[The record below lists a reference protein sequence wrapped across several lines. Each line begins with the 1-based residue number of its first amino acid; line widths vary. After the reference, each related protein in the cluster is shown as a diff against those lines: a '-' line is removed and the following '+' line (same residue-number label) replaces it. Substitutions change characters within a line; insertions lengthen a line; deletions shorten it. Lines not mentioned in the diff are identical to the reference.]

1 MQSTKYKAQS
11 SKHKV
16 SNILTTD
23 HYPIRSRIYLH
34 PSALAKRVSIL
45 LCLAI
50 VAFYF
55 YGLGLL
61 PLVGPDEP
69 RYAQVAR
76 EMLLRGDLITPTLGG
91 HTWFEKPALLYWMM
105 IAAFKAFGVNEWSAR
120 LGSALSGLLTIAA
133 VWCVGRQIER
143 TSSTEGT
150 SSLGFWSALA
160 AATSF
165 GIIVFSRG
173 ASFDIIITMTTT
185 WALSFFLLQELASV
199 PRSKTIFLIGFYALV
214 GMSLVAKGLVGIV
227 IPFGVITLY
236 YLLRR
241 ELPARRVWLS
251 LIWGVPV
258 ALAVSSIWYGPV
270 IYRHGWQFIDQFF
283 IQHHFARYISNKYHH
298 AQPVYFYLLILVP
311 LTLPWSAFL
320 FEGIGTI
327 RHWNLKDLDGL
338 SKARVFSLAWLL
350 LPILF
355 FSFSGS
361 KLPGYI
367 LPVLPAASLIV
378 GERLARLSAIS
389 TSRNWPL
396 RATGVVCLILG
407 ASVLVYTS
415 RSTVLSLR
423 CGLLIALPLFVAGV
437 FAVVWT
443 RFRSTSVVLIAW
455 ATLATGVILLNCGA
469 QSLAQRES
477 VRDLL
482 QLADAR
488 GYARAP
494 VFARRGGDRTAEFY
508 ASGRV
513 AYGADGE
520 VVTLDEVGQMLEEAR
535 RRGESILVLL
545 PVEALSDVNQRHLPE
560 LDVIG
565 SNGRVALVA
574 VKVMSSKLAKE
585 TRVR

>member
-1 MQSTKYKAQS
+1 
-11 SKHKV
+11 
-16 SNILTTD
+16 
-23 HYPIRSRIYLH
+23 LH
-34 PSALAKRVSIL
+34 PSTLAKRVSIL

-91 HTWFEKPALLYWMM
+91 HAWFEKPALLYWMM
-105 IAAFKAFGVNEWSAR
+105 IVAFKAFGVNEWSAR

-133 VWCVGRQIER
+133 VWCVGRKIER
-143 TSSTEGT
+143 TSSTDGI
-150 SSLGFWSALA
+150 SGFGFWSALV

-173 ASFDIIITMTTT
+173 ASFDIVITMTTT
-185 WALSFFLLQELASV
+185 WALSFFLLQELGSD
-199 PRSKTIFLIGFYALV
+199 PRLKTIFLIGFYALV

-227 IPFGVITLY
+227 IPFGVIALY

-251 LIWGVPV
+251 LIWGGPV

-320 FEGIGTI
+320 FEGIATI
-327 RHWNLKDLDGL
+327 RHWNLQDLDDL

-350 LPILF
+350 FPILF

-389 TSRNWPL
+389 TSRNWSL

-407 ASVLVYTS
+407 ATVLVYTS
-415 RSTVLSLR
+415 RSTILSLR
-423 CGLLIALPLFVAGV
+423 CGVLIALPLFVAGF

-455 ATLATGVILLNCGA
+455 ATLATGVILLNCGG

-482 QLADAR
+482 QLADRR
-488 GYARAP
+488 GYASAP

-513 AYGADGE
+513 VYGADGE
-520 VVTLDEVGQMLEEAR
+520 VVTLDDVGQMLEEAR
-535 RRGESILVLL
+535 RRGESILVLF
-545 PVEALSDVNQRHLPE
+545 PVEALRDVNQRHLPE

-565 SNGRVALVA
+565 TNGRVALVA
-574 VKVMSSKLAKE
+574 VKAMSSKMANE
-585 TRVR
+585 TRVSPQVLIEKVDDYPIVSLTLFSGC

>member
-1 MQSTKYKAQS
+1 M
-11 SKHKV
+11 
-16 SNILTTD
+16 
-23 HYPIRSRIYLH
+23 H
-34 PSALAKRVSIL
+34 PSTLAKRVSIL

-105 IAAFKAFGVNEWSAR
+105 IAAFKAFGVSEWSAR
-120 LGSALSGLLTIAA
+120 LGPALSGLLTIAA

-143 TSSTEGT
+143 TSSTDGI
-150 SSLGFWSALA
+150 SGFGFWSALA

-165 GIIVFSRG
+165 GVIVFSRG
-173 ASFDIIITMTTT
+173 ASFDIVITMTTT
-185 WALSFFLLQELASV
+185 WALSFFLLHEVARV
-199 PRSKTIFLIGFYALV
+199 PRSKTIFLFGFYALV
-214 GMSLVAKGLVGIV
+214 GLSLLAKGLVGIV
-227 IPFGVITLY
+227 IPFGVVTLY

-241 ELPARRVWLS
+241 ELPPRRVWLS

-270 IYRHGWQFIDQFF
+270 IYRHGWQFIGQFF
-283 IQHHFARYISNKYHH
+283 IQHHFARYVSNKYQH

-320 FEGIGTI
+320 FDGIAAI
-327 RHWNLKDLDGL
+327 RDWNLQDLDSL
-338 SKARVFSLAWLL
+338 SKTRVFSLAWLL
-350 LPILF
+350 WPILF

-367 LPVLPAASLIV
+367 LPVLSAASLIV
-378 GERLARLSAIS
+378 GERLARLVS
-389 TSRNWPL
+389 TSTRRNWPL
-396 RATGVVCLILG
+396 QATGIICLILG
-407 ASVLVYTS
+407 VGALVYTW
-415 RSTVLSLR
+415 RSTLLSLR
-423 CGLLIALPLFVAGV
+423 CGVLIALPLFVAGS
-437 FAVVWT
+437 FAVVWS
-443 RFRSTSVVLIAW
+443 RFRRTSVVLVAW
-455 ATLATGVILLNCGA
+455 AMLATAVILLNCGA

-482 QLADAR
+482 KLADAR
-488 GYARAP
+488 GYAHVP

-513 AYGADGE
+513 VYGADGE
-520 VVTLDEVGQMLEEAR
+520 VVTLDEVGQMLGEAR

-545 PVEALSDVNQRHLPE
+545 PVEVLSDLNQRHIPE

-565 SNGRVALVA
+565 TNGRVALVA
-574 VKVMSSKLAKE
+574 VKAMHI
-585 TRVR
+585 

>member
-1 MQSTKYKAQS
+1 M
-11 SKHKV
+11 
-16 SNILTTD
+16 
-23 HYPIRSRIYLH
+23 H
-34 PSALAKRVSIL
+34 PSTLAKRVSIL

-61 PLVGPDEP
+61 PLLGPDEP

-105 IAAFKAFGVNEWSAR
+105 IAAFKAFGVSEWSAR
-120 LGSALSGLLTIAA
+120 LGPALSGLLTIAA
-133 VWCVGRQIER
+133 VWCVGREIER
-143 TSSTEGT
+143 TSSTDGI
-150 SSLGFWSALA
+150 SGFGFWSALA

-165 GIIVFSRG
+165 GVIVFSRG
-173 ASFDIIITMTTT
+173 ASFDIVITMTTT
-185 WALSFFLLQELASV
+185 WSLSFFLLHEVARV
-199 PRSKTIFLIGFYALV
+199 PRSKTIFLVGFYALV
-214 GMSLVAKGLVGIV
+214 GLSLLAKGLVGIV
-227 IPFGVITLY
+227 IPFGVVTLY

-241 ELPARRVWLS
+241 ELPPRRVWLS

-283 IQHHFARYISNKYHH
+283 IQHHFARYVSNKYHH
-298 AQPVYFYLLILVP
+298 AQPVYFYLLILAP

-320 FEGIGTI
+320 FDGIAAI
-327 RHWNLKDLDGL
+327 RDWYLQDLDSL
-338 SKARVFSLAWLL
+338 SKTRVFSLAWLL

-378 GERLARLSAIS
+378 GERLARLVS
-389 TSRNWPL
+389 TSTRRNWPL
-396 RATGVVCLILG
+396 QATGIICLILG
-407 ASVLVYTS
+407 VGALVYTW
-415 RSTVLSLR
+415 RSTLLSLR
-423 CGLLIALPLFVAGV
+423 CGVLIALPLFVAGF
-437 FAVVWT
+437 FAVVWS
-443 RFRSTSVVLIAW
+443 RFRRNSVVLVAW
-455 ATLATGVILLNCGA
+455 AMLATTVILLHCGA

-482 QLADAR
+482 KLADAR
-488 GYARAP
+488 GYAHVP
-494 VFARRGGDRTAEFY
+494 VFARRDGDRTAEFY

-513 AYGADGE
+513 VYGADGE
-520 VVTLDEVGQMLEEAR
+520 VVNLDEVGQMLGEAR

-545 PVEALSDVNQRHLPE
+545 PVEALSDLNQRHIPE

-565 SNGRVALVA
+565 TNGRVALVA
-574 VKVMSSKLAKE
+574 VKAMHI
-585 TRVR
+585 

>member
-1 MQSTKYKAQS
+1 
-11 SKHKV
+11 
-16 SNILTTD
+16 
-23 HYPIRSRIYLH
+23 
-34 PSALAKRVSIL
+34 
-45 LCLAI
+45 
-50 VAFYF
+50 
-55 YGLGLL
+55 
-61 PLVGPDEP
+61 
-69 RYAQVAR
+69 
-76 EMLLRGDLITPTLGG
+76 
-91 HTWFEKPALLYWMM
+91 
-105 IAAFKAFGVNEWSAR
+105 
-120 LGSALSGLLTIAA
+120 
-133 VWCVGRQIER
+133 
-143 TSSTEGT
+143 
-150 SSLGFWSALA
+150 
-160 AATSF
+160 
-165 GIIVFSRG
+165 
-173 ASFDIIITMTTT
+173 
-185 WALSFFLLQELASV
+185 
-199 PRSKTIFLIGFYALV
+199 
-214 GMSLVAKGLVGIV
+214 
-227 IPFGVITLY
+227 
-236 YLLRR
+236 
-241 ELPARRVWLS
+241 
-251 LIWGVPV
+251 
-258 ALAVSSIWYGPV
+258 VSSIWYGPV
-270 IYRHGWQFIDQFF
+270 IHRHGWQFIDQFF

-298 AQPVYFYLLILVP
+298 TQPVYFYLLILVP

-320 FEGIGTI
+320 FEGIAAI
-327 RHWNLKDLDGL
+327 RHWNLQDLDGL
-338 SKARVFSLAWLL
+338 SKSRVFCLAWLL
-350 LPILF
+350 LPVLF

-389 TSRNWPL
+389 ASRNWSL

-407 ASVLVYTS
+407 AIGLIYTS
-415 RSTVLSLR
+415 RSTILSLR
-423 CGLLIALPLFVAGV
+423 CGVLIALPLFVAGF

>member
-1 MQSTKYKAQS
+1 
-11 SKHKV
+11 
-16 SNILTTD
+16 
-23 HYPIRSRIYLH
+23 LH
-34 PSALAKRVSIL
+34 PSTLAKRVSIL

-61 PLVGPDEP
+61 PLLGPDEP

-105 IAAFKAFGVNEWSAR
+105 IAAFKAFGVSEWSAR
-120 LGSALSGLLTIAA
+120 LGPALSGLLTIAA
-133 VWCVGRQIER
+133 VWCVGREVER
-143 TSSTEGT
+143 TSSTDGI
-150 SSLGFWSALA
+150 SGFGFWSALA

-165 GIIVFSRG
+165 GVIVFSRG
-173 ASFDIIITMTTT
+173 ASFDIVITMTTT
-185 WALSFFLLQELASV
+185 WALSFFLLHEVARV
-199 PRSKTIFLIGFYALV
+199 PRSKTIFLVGFYALV
-214 GMSLVAKGLVGIV
+214 GLSLLAKGLVGIV
-227 IPFGVITLY
+227 IPFGVVTLY

-241 ELPARRVWLS
+241 ELPTRRVWLS
-251 LIWGVPV
+251 LIRGVPV

-283 IQHHFARYISNKYHH
+283 IQHHFARYVSNKYHH

-320 FEGIGTI
+320 FDGIAAI
-327 RHWNLKDLDGL
+327 RDWYLQDLDSL
-338 SKARVFSLAWLL
+338 SKTRVFSLAWLL

-378 GERLARLSAIS
+378 GERLARLVS
-389 TSRNWPL
+389 TSTRRNWPL
-396 RATGVVCLILG
+396 QATGIICLILG
-407 ASVLVYTS
+407 VGALVYTW
-415 RSTVLSLR
+415 RSTLLSLR
-423 CGLLIALPLFVAGV
+423 CGVLIALPLFVAGF
-437 FAVVWT
+437 FAVVWS
-443 RFRSTSVVLIAW
+443 RFRRNSVVLVAW
-455 ATLATGVILLNCGA
+455 AMLATTVILLHCGA

-482 QLADAR
+482 KLADAR
-488 GYARAP
+488 GYAHVP
-494 VFARRGGDRTAEFY
+494 VFARRDGDRTAEFY

-513 AYGADGE
+513 VYGADGE
-520 VVTLDEVGQMLEEAR
+520 VVNLDEVGQMLGEAR

-545 PVEALSDVNQRHLPE
+545 PVEALSDLNQRHIPE

-565 SNGRVALVA
+565 TNGRVALVA
-574 VKVMSSKLAKE
+574 VKAMHI
-585 TRVR
+585 

>member
-1 MQSTKYKAQS
+1 
-11 SKHKV
+11 
-16 SNILTTD
+16 
-23 HYPIRSRIYLH
+23 LH

-91 HTWFEKPALLYWMM
+91 HTWFEKPALLYWIM

-185 WALSFFLLQELASV
+185 WALSFFLLHELASV

>member
-1 MQSTKYKAQS
+1 M
-11 SKHKV
+11 
-16 SNILTTD
+16 
-23 HYPIRSRIYLH
+23 H
-34 PSALAKRVSIL
+34 PSTLAKRVSIL
-45 LCLAI
+45 LCLAV

-76 EMLLRGDLITPTLGG
+76 EMLLRGDLITPILGG

-120 LGSALSGLLTIAA
+120 LGPALSGLLTIAA
-133 VWCVGRQIER
+133 VWCVGGQIER
-143 TSSTEGT
+143 ASSKEGI
-150 SSLGFWSALA
+150 SGFGFWSALT

-173 ASFDIIITMTTT
+173 ASFDIVITMTTT

-199 PRSKTIFLIGFYALV
+199 LRSKTIFLIGFYAFV
-214 GMSLVAKGLVGIV
+214 GLSLLAKGLVGIV

-241 ELPARRVWLS
+241 DLPARRVWLS

-258 ALAVSSIWYGPV
+258 ALAVSAVWYGPV

-283 IQHHFARYISNKYHH
+283 IQHHFARYVTNKYHH

-320 FEGIGTI
+320 FDGIATI
-327 RHWNLKDLDGL
+327 RHWNLQGLDSL
-338 SKARVFSLAWLL
+338 TKARVFSFAWLL

-378 GERLARLSAIS
+378 GERLARLTS
-389 TSRNWPL
+389 TSTNRTWSL
-396 RATGVVCLILG
+396 RATGIICLILG
-407 ASVLVYTS
+407 AIALVYAS
-415 RSTVLSLR
+415 RSTILSLR
-423 CGLLIALPLFVAGV
+423 CGVLIALPLFVAGF

-443 RFRSTSVVLIAW
+443 RFRSTAVVLVAW
-455 ATLATGVILLNCGA
+455 ATLATGIVLLNCGA
-469 QSLAQRES
+469 QTLAQRES

-488 GYARAP
+488 GYASAP
-494 VFARRGGDRTAEFY
+494 VFARRK
-508 ASGRV
+508 
-513 AYGADGE
+513 E
-520 VVTLDEVGQMLEEAR
+520 VKQGQM
-535 RRGESILVLL
+535 
-545 PVEALSDVNQRHLPE
+545 PE

-565 SNGRVALVA
+565 TNGRVALVA
-574 VKVMSSKLAKE
+574 VKAMHI
-585 TRVR
+585 

>member
-1 MQSTKYKAQS
+1 
-11 SKHKV
+11 
-16 SNILTTD
+16 
-23 HYPIRSRIYLH
+23 LH
-34 PSALAKRVSIL
+34 PSTLAKRVSIL

-76 EMLLRGDLITPTLGG
+76 EMLVHGDLITPTLGG

-105 IAAFKAFGVNEWSAR
+105 IAAFKVFGVNEWSAR
-120 LGSALSGLLTIAA
+120 LGLALSGLLTIAA

-143 TSSTEGT
+143 TSPT
-150 SSLGFWSALA
+150 SGPNGFAFWSALA

-173 ASFDIIITMTTT
+173 ASFDIVITMTTT
-185 WALSFFLLQELASV
+185 WALSFFLLQELSSV
-199 PRSKTIFLIGFYALV
+199 PKSKTIFLIGFYALV
-214 GMSLVAKGLVGIV
+214 GLSLLAKGLVGIV
-227 IPFGVITLY
+227 IPFGVVTLY

-241 ELPARRVWLS
+241 ELPARRILFS

-258 ALAVSSIWYGPV
+258 ALAVSSVWYGPV
-270 IYRHGWQFIDQFF
+270 IYRHGWQFIDKFF
-283 IQHHFARYISNKYHH
+283 VQQHFARYVSNKYHH
-298 AQPVYFYLLILVP
+298 PQPVYFYLLILVP
-311 LTLPWSAFL
+311 MTLPWSVFL
-320 FEGIGTI
+320 FDGITAISRSSLQG
-327 RHWNLKDLDGL
+327 LDGL

-367 LPVLPAASLIV
+367 LPVLPGASLIA
-378 GERLARLSAIS
+378 GERLARLSA
-389 TSRNWPL
+389 TSKGQNWSL
-396 RATGVVCLILG
+396 RGTGVICLILG
-407 ASVLVYTS
+407 AISLVYAS

-423 CGLLIALPLFVAGV
+423 CAVLVALPLFAAGI

-443 RFRSTSVVLIAW
+443 RFRSTSVVLVAW
-455 ATLATGVILLNCGA
+455 ATLAAAVILLNCGA

-482 QLADAR
+482 RLADAR
-488 GYARAP
+488 GYANAP
-494 VFARRGGDRTAEFY
+494 VFARRGDDRTAEFY
-508 ASGRV
+508 ANGRV
-513 AYGADGE
+513 VYGADGE
-520 VVTLDEVGQMLEEAR
+520 VVTFDEVGQVLGEAR

-545 PVEALSDVNQRHLPE
+545 PVEALRNVTQLHTPE

-565 SNGRVALVA
+565 TNGRIALVA
-574 VKVMSSKLAKE
+574 VKA
-585 TRVR
+585 THI